1 MECKQLLV
9 KQLLASFIWL
19 GCILFHGLA
28 SASDVKKN
36 SYQWGRG
43 YHIPALNLT
52 LGGYTKVAYSY
63 FERTPQQAAL
73 DDLSLFISWQPF
85 SRLHLFSEL
94 ELSDLF
100 SSDEGVKPFNQSFL
114 VERLYA
120 DILVNDN
127 FTVRFGK
134 YLTPFSRWNL
144 LHAAPLV
151 WTSSRPIV
159 TRNVILTP
167 HSSGLAFQYN
177 TLLFGRELKTEVY
190 ADDSQDLDIKRTLD
204 SFKYAFGTR
213 LTYQVSDTLNLG
225 LSYVANKRRA
235 SLSKSWQHLIG
246 LDFLWQKNQYEVM
259 FESFLNT
266 SIEQPDHYGLYLQ
279 GVIPVPLLK
288 TLFLVGRYEYIY
300 KRKRYPSSFFT
311 PKSVHIGVIGLTWRP
326 ATPIA
331 LKVEY
336 RMGKNNFEAPSGFLS
351 SIALFF

>member
-1 MECKQLLV
+1 MKFKQLMLKKRLAWIGLV
-9 KQLLASFIWL
+9 CLLLNGFAT
-19 GCILFHGLA
+19 
-28 SASDVKKN
+28 ASDTEKN
-36 SYQWGRG
+36 TYQWGRG

-63 FERTPQQAAL
+63 FDSARQEVVL
-73 DDLSLFISWQPF
+73 DDLSLFISWQPL

-94 ELSDLF
+94 EVSDLL

-120 DILVNDN
+120 DILVNDQ
-127 FTVRFGK
+127 FKIRFGK

-167 HSSGLAFQYN
+167 HSAGLALQYN
-177 TLLFGRELKTEVY
+177 TLLFEREFKAEVY
-190 ADDSQDLDIKRTLD
+190 ADDSKDLDIKRTLD
-204 SFKYAFGTR
+204 GFEYAFGTR
-213 LTYQVSDTLNLG
+213 LTYQLSEAFNLG
-225 LSYVANKRRA
+225 LSYVVNKRRA
-235 SLSKSWQHLIG
+235 SLSKSWQHMMG
-246 LDFLWQKNQYEVM
+246 MDFLWQKNQYEVM

-266 SIEQPDHYGLYLQ
+266 SVEQPDHYGLYLQ
-279 GVIPVPLLK
+279 GVVPIPKLD

-300 KRKRYPSSFFT
+300 KNKHYPVLY
-311 PKSVHIGVIGLTWRP
+311 PALRSVHVGVVGLTWRP
-326 ATPIA
+326 ASPIA
-331 LKVEY
+331 IKIEY

-351 SIALFF
+351 SVALFF